1 MLTYVIGFVL
11 NLVFRL
17 LTFRKSHLIMAP
29 YHRVPFEDWAYWAG
43 ASTGAAIGWGAW
55 IGGFFLCVLYVGLI
69 VMIAAGVALSLT
81 PLLVAGIV
89 GLALYSLIR
98 ALLPGH

>member
-1 MLTYVIGFVL
+1 MAFVL
-11 NLVFRL
+11 NLIFRL
-17 LTFRKSHLIMAP
+17 LTFRKSNLIMAP
-29 YHRVPFEDWAYWAG
+29 YHRICFEDWAYWAG
-43 ASTGAAIGWGAW
+43 AMTGATIKWGAW
-55 IGGFFLCVLYVGLI
+55 IGGFFLCVLYVGLVLMVI
-69 VMIAAGVALSLT
+69 LGAALGMT